1 MERKEKRQPI
11 VIFPFSSSLLV
22 RKPKVE
28 NVGKMCALSESEGKT
43 IQMDCKIK
51 IYMHIWAMKDKS

>member
-22 RKPKVE
+22 HKPKVE

-51 IYMHIWAMKDKS
+51 IYMHI